1 MKREFKV
8 IIEIDTKAKY
18 EAVEKIRKAFNVV
31 FIKCLERRRTSK
43 QNRALHLYFT
53 LLAEALN
60 DSGYDMK
67 KTIRKEID
75 INWNDYN
82 IKEFLWRP
90 IQLELTGQK
99 STTRLKTGEIDDI
112 YYVVNRVI
120 GERTGV
126 FVEFPSIENL
136 LTNG

>member
-1 MKREFKV
+1 MKREFEV

-31 FIKCLERRRTSK
+31 SVKCLERRRTSK

-60 DSGYDMK
+60 DSGFDMK

-112 YYVVNRVI
+112 YDVVNRVI

-126 FVEFPSIENL
+126 FVPFPSMEEL
-136 LTNG
+136 MK